1 MKGLII
7 AIIAT
12 TVLVCLSGLILL
24 KPIIR
29 EFKIA
34 KFNKKF
40 AIKTGKLFSTF
51 ESVLLV
57 EALHLTVK
65 SIALNEEE
73 FKKEHDKVIEEI
85 NKRAKQL
92 NDIFQKTMQSLT
104 EDIKTNRF
112 ANIFSTEV
120 DVLKLRGEFMNKQL
134 CLFLDKYGTVN

>member
-7 AIIAT
+7 AIIVTAI
-12 TVLVCLSGLILL
+12 LVCLSGLILL
-24 KPIIR
+24 KPVIR
-29 EFKIA
+29 DLKEA
-34 KFNKKF
+34 RFNKKF
-40 AIKTGKLFSTF
+40 AIKTGKLFASF
-51 ESVLLV
+51 ESILLV

>member
-7 AIIAT
+7 A
-12 TVLVCLSGLILL
+12 TVILIGLSGLILL

-29 EFKIA
+29 DFKEA
-34 KFNKKF
+34 RFNKKF
-40 AIKTGKLFSTF
+40 AIKTCKLFSSF
-51 ESVLLV
+51 ESILVV

-85 NKRAKQL
+85 NERAKQL

-112 ANIFSTEV
+112 SNVFSTEV

-134 CLFLDKYGTVN
+134 CLFLEKYGTV